1 MMRQNEGGFT
11 LIEVVVGAVLM
22 VMMVTAVGG
31 LFVSNLQSVALGKST
46 AIGLGVANNE
56 MELLRDLPYAS
67 LATAHGTIY
76 PPGNLPDTQ
85 TVTQDNFS
93 FTVKTQIVYIDDP
106 YDGNAQGTIVGKP
119 KDLYPYDYKEAEV
132 QVYLNPTGQLVA
144 ELASNFAA
152 KAAETATNSGVLNVT
167 VINASGQPV
176 PNATVTVTNAT
187 PSPAV
192 NITTTTDNNGVVEIP
207 LLPPESNN
215 SYQVTATLGGYSTD
229 GTIAPPGGGQ
239 TAVEPNPNILAQQV
253 TNITLTIDQLSTLII
268 NATNTSGAAISN
280 LAITT
285 SGAKLTKKNPN
296 VHKYSASATTSAT
309 GAITLNGMEWDSYS
323 FSVPAGYYIVSG
335 NPYVPLALSPNST
348 GTENL
353 VISNNANWPAIVSV
367 TPLSETGSN
376 GTISMSITGSNLP
389 STSTVNLTMSG
400 HSNITGTGCTSSGSS
415 PTQVLTCNLN
425 LTGAATGT
433 WNIVVANSTGTT
445 TQTGGFSVIP

>member
-1 MMRQNEGGFT
+1 MMRENEGGFT

-46 AIGLGVANNE
+46 AIGLGIANNQ

-76 PPGNLPDTQ
+76 PPGNLADSQ
-85 TVTQDNFS
+85 TIVQDNFS
-93 FTVKTQIVYIDDP
+93 FTVKIQIDYVDDP

-119 KDLYPYDYKEAEV
+119 KDIYPYDYKEAEV
-132 QVYLNPTGQLVA
+132 DVYLNPTGQKVA
-144 ELASNFAA
+144 ELASNFSA
-152 KAAETATNSGVLNVT
+152 KAAETATNSGVLNIT

-215 SYQVTATLGGYSTD
+215 SYKVTATLGGYSTD
-229 GTIAPPGGGQ
+229 QTISPPGGGQ

-253 TNITLTIDQLSTLII
+253 TSITMTIDQLSTLYI
-268 NATNTSGAAISN
+268 NAVNTSGAAISN

-285 SGAKLTKKNPN
+285 TGAKLTKKNPN
-296 VHKYSASATTSAT
+296 VYKYSASNTTNAT
-309 GAITLNGMEWDSYS
+309 GQITLNGMEWDSYS
-323 FSVPAGYYIVSG
+323 FAVPAGNYIVSTQ
-335 NPYVPLALSPNST
+335 PYSPAPLSPNSSAT
-348 GTENL
+348 VTL
-353 VISNNANWPAIVSV
+353 VISNSATWPVIASV
-367 TPLSETGSN
+367 TPISEKTGQAAAS
-376 GTISMSITGSNLP
+376 ISVTGSNLP
-389 STSTVNLTMSG
+389 ATSTMAIAMTG
-400 HSNITGTGCTSSGSS
+400 QTNIVATGCTSSGSN
-415 PTQVLTCNLN
+415 PTMVLKCNLN

-433 WNIVVANSTGTT
+433 WNMILTNSTGST